1 MVRNGVKA
9 AFASHPDIELV
20 GEARDGLEAEAMA
33 LKLEPQVILLDLYMP
48 NQNGIRTM
56 LNVRRKLPDVKV
68 LFLTVSAQ
76 EEDLLRAVRFGADG
90 FLLKNSDLSEVVDAV
105 KRVASGE
112 AILSP
117 WMTAKVLKELN
128 EETRKPTLSGRE
140 QEVLEL
146 IARGLNNADIA
157 ARLFVSQGTIST
169 YVYRLLQKLHLKN
182 RAEAVAYAVRRSAQP
197 EPF

>member
-1 MVRNGVKA
+1 MVRNGVRA
-9 AFASHPDIELV
+9 AFAATSGIELI
-20 GEARDGLEAEAMA
+20 GEARDGREAEVMA
-33 LKLEPQVILLDLYMP
+33 LKLDPQVILMDLYMP

-56 LNVRRKLPDVKV
+56 LNVRKKLPDVKV

-90 FLLKNSDLSEVVDAV
+90 FLLKSSDLSEVVDAV
-105 KRVASGE
+105 KRVAAGE

-128 EETRKPTLSGRE
+128 EEKRKPTLSGRE

-146 IARGLNNADIA
+146 VARGLNNADIA
-157 ARLFVSQGTIST
+157 ARLFVSPGTIST
-169 YVYRLLQKLHLKN
+169 YIYRLLQKLHLKN
-182 RAEAVAYAVRRSAQP
+182 RAEAIAYALRRNAHP

>member
-1 MVRNGVKA
+1 
-9 AFASHPDIELV
+9 
-20 GEARDGLEAEAMA
+20 MA

>member
-1 MVRNGVKA
+1 MVRNGVRA
-9 AFASHPDIELV
+9 AFAATSGIELI
-20 GEARDGLEAEAMA
+20 GEARDGREAEVMA
-33 LKLEPQVILLDLYMP
+33 LKLEPHVILMDLYMP

-56 LNVRRKLPDVKV
+56 LNIRKKLPDVKV
-68 LFLTVSAQ
+68 LILTVSAQ

-90 FLLKNSDLSEVVDAV
+90 FLLKSSDLSEVIDAV
-105 KRVASGE
+105 KRVAAGE

-128 EETRKPTLSGRE
+128 EEKRKPILSGRE

-146 IARGLNNADIA
+146 IARGLNNAEIA
-157 ARLFVSQGTIST
+157 ARLFVSPGTIST
-169 YVYRLLQKLHLKN
+169 YIYRLLQKLHLKN
-182 RAEAVAYAVRRSAQP
+182 RAEAIAYALRRNAHP